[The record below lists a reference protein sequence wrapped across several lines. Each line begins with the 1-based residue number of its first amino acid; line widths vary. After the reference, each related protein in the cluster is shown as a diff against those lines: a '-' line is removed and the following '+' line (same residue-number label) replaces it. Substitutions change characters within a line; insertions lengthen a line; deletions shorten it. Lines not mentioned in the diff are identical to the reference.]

1 MSIHSTSGRWR
12 LGLGLAL
19 LTTFLWGI
27 LPLGLAI
34 ILQSLDVYTVTW
46 FRFLIAFILLGGYL
60 ATRQQLPDIQK
71 WRSMPWGL
79 LAIATIFLAANYVLF
94 LQGLALTSPTNA
106 EVLIQLSPVL
116 MGLGAIVFFKERY
129 TGLQGLG
136 LGVLTLGFS
145 LFFHEQLRI
154 LVTAS
159 ERYLLGSFIVGVASI
174 CWAIYALAQKQ
185 LLQQLPSTHI
195 MGFIYGSCTILYLPV
210 ATPTAIFTLT
220 PFQLF
225 ILFFCGLNTLIA
237 YGAFAE
243 SLEHWEAS
251 RVSAVLA
258 LAPII
263 TLIAVDLV
271 ALLFPLL
278 IKPEHLTN
286 LAIIGAILVVLGSMM
301 IALGRRKTEG
311 A

>member
-1 MSIHSTSGRWR
+1 MSIHLTSGRWR

-34 ILQSLDVYTVTW
+34 ILQGLDVYTVTW
-46 FRFLIAFILLGGYL
+46 YRFLIAFVLLGIYL
-60 ATRQQLPDIQK
+60 ATAQKLPNVQN
-71 WRSMPWGL
+71 WRSIPWRL
-79 LAIATIFLAANYVLF
+79 LGIATIFLAANYVLF

-116 MGLGAIVFFKERY
+116 MGLGALAIFKEHY
-129 TGLQGLG
+129 TRLQWLG

-145 LFFHEQLRI
+145 LFFHEQLRV

-159 ERYLLGSFIVGVASI
+159 DQYLLGSLILVCAAV

-185 LLQQLPSTHI
+185 LLQQLSSSQI
-195 MGFIYGSCTILYLPV
+195 MWLIYGSCTLLYLPV
-210 ATPTAIFTLT
+210 STPTAIFSLT
-220 PFQLF
+220 SFQFF
-225 ILFFCGLNTLIA
+225 ILLFCGLNTLIA

-263 TLIAVDLV
+263 TLISVDTV

-278 IKPEHLTN
+278 IKPEHLTI
-286 LAIIGAILVVLGSMM
+286 LAIIGAILVVAGSMM
-301 IALGRRKTEG
+301 IALGKKQ
-311 A
+311 

>member
-1 MSIHSTSGRWR
+1 MPLHSTSGRWR

-34 ILQSLDVYTVTW
+34 ILQGLDVYTVTW
-46 FRFLIAFILLGGYL
+46 YRFLIAIVLLGGYL
-60 ATRQQLPDIQK
+60 TTRQQLPNVQK
-71 WRSMPWGL
+71 WRLMPWGL
-79 LAIATIFLAANYVLF
+79 LGIATIFLAANYVLF

-116 MGLGAIVFFKERY
+116 MGLGALVIFKEHY
-129 TGLQGLG
+129 TRLQWLG

-145 LFFHEQLRI
+145 LFFHEQLRS

-159 ERYLLGSFIVGVASI
+159 NQYLLGSFILGVAAI
-174 CWAIYALAQKQ
+174 CWAIYALVQKQ
-185 LLQQLPSTHI
+185 LLQQLSSSQV
-195 MGFIYGSCTILYLPV
+195 MAFIYGSCTILYLPI

-220 PFQLF
+220 PFQLL
-225 ILFFCGLNTLIA
+225 ILLFCGLNTLIA
-237 YGAFAE
+237 YGCFAE
-243 SLEHWEAS
+243 SLEHLEAS

-263 TLIAVDLV
+263 TLISVDIIAV
-271 ALLFPLL
+271 LFPRL
-278 IKPEHLTN
+278 IKPENLTIF
-286 LAIIGAILVVLGSMM
+286 AITGAFFVVAGSMM
-301 IALGRRKTEG
+301 IALGKQH
-311 A
+311 

>member
-1 MSIHSTSGRWR
+1 MPLHSTSGQWR
-12 LGLGLAL
+12 FGLALSL

-34 ILQSLDVYTVTW
+34 ILQALDVYTVTW
-46 FRFLIAFILLGGYL
+46 YRFLIAFIMLSGYL
-60 ATRQQLPDIQK
+60 SYQKKLPDIRK
-71 WRSMPWGL
+71 FRFLSWSL
-79 LAIATIFLAANYVLF
+79 LLIATIGLAGNYGLF
-94 LQGLALTSPTNA
+94 LTGLDVTSPTNA
-106 EVLIQLSPVL
+106 EVLIQISPVL
-116 MGLGAIVFFKERY
+116 MGLGALIIFKERY
-129 TGLQGLG
+129 TFLQGLG

-159 ERYLLGSFIVGVASI
+159 NQYLWGSSLLVGAAIS
-174 CWAIYALAQKQ
+174 WAIYALAQKQ
-185 LLQQLPSTHI
+185 LLQQLPSYQI
-195 MGFIYGSCTILYLPV
+195 MWFIYGSCTILYLPI

-220 PFQLF
+220 PFQLV
-225 ILFFCGLNTLIA
+225 ILLFCGLNTFVA
-237 YGAFAE
+237 YGCFAE

-263 TLIAVDLV
+263 TLISVDIC

-278 IKPEHLTN
+278 LKPEHFTF
-286 LAIIGAILVVLGSMM
+286 LAVTGAIFVVIGSMM
-301 IALGRRKTEG
+301 IALGRKN
-311 A
+311 

>member
-220 PFQLF
+220 PFQLL

>member
-34 ILQSLDVYTVTW
+34 ILQALDVYTVTW

-71 WRSMPWGL
+71 WRLMPWGL

-129 TGLQGLG
+129 TRLQGLG

-145 LFFHEQLRI
+145 LFFNEQLRI

-159 ERYLLGSFIVGVASI
+159 DQYLWGSFIIGVAAIS
-174 CWAIYALAQKQ
+174 WAIYALAQKQ

-195 MGFIYGSCTILYLPV
+195 MWFIYGSCTILYLPI

-220 PFQLF
+220 PFQLL
-225 ILFFCGLNTLIA
+225 ILLFCGLNTLIA

-278 IKPEHLTN
+278 IEPEHLTS

-301 IALGRRKTEG
+301 IALGRKTWG

>member
-1 MSIHSTSGRWR
+1 MSIHLTSGRWR

-19 LTTFLWGI
+19 LKTFLWGI

-46 FRFLIAFILLGGYL
+46 YRFLIAFVLLGIYL
-60 ATRQQLPDIQK
+60 ATCQKLPNVQN
-71 WRSMPWGL
+71 WRSIPWRL
-79 LAIATIFLAANYVLF
+79 LGIATIFLAANYVLF

-116 MGLGAIVFFKERY
+116 MGLGALAIFKEHY
-129 TGLQGLG
+129 TRLQWLG

-145 LFFHEQLRI
+145 LFFHEQLRV

-159 ERYLLGSFIVGVASI
+159 DQYLLGSLILVCAAV

-185 LLQQLPSTHI
+185 LLQQLSSSQI
-195 MGFIYGSCTILYLPV
+195 MWLIYGSCTLLYLPV
-210 ATPTAIFTLT
+210 STPTAIFSLT
-220 PFQLF
+220 SFQGLV
-225 ILFFCGLNTLIA
+225 LLFCGLNTLIA

-263 TLIAVDLV
+263 TLISVDTI

-278 IKPEHLTN
+278 LKPEHLTI
-286 LAIIGAILVVLGSMM
+286 LAIMGSILVVTGSMM
-301 IALGRRKTEG
+301 IALGKK
-311 A
+311 

>member
-1 MSIHSTSGRWR
+1 MSIHLTSGRWR

-34 ILQSLDVYTVTW
+34 ILQGLDVYTVTW
-46 FRFLIAFILLGGYL
+46 YRFLIAFVLLGIYL
-60 ATRQQLPDIQK
+60 ATCQKLPDVKK
-71 WRSMPWGL
+71 WRSMPWRL
-79 LAIATIFLAANYVLF
+79 LGIATIFLAANYVLF

-116 MGLGAIVFFKERY
+116 MGLGALAIFKENY
-129 TGLQGLG
+129 TRLQWLG

-145 LFFHEQLRI
+145 LFFHEQLRV

-159 ERYLLGSFIVGVASI
+159 DQYLLGSLILVFAAV

-185 LLQQLPSTHI
+185 LLKQLSSSQI
-195 MGFIYGSCTILYLPV
+195 MWLIYGSCTILYLPV
-210 ATPTAIFTLT
+210 STPTAIFSLT
-220 PFQLF
+220 PFQFF
-225 ILFFCGLNTLIA
+225 ILLFCGLNTLIA

-263 TLIAVDLV
+263 TLIAVDMV

-278 IKPEHLTN
+278 IKPEHLTI
-286 LAIIGAILVVLGSMM
+286 LAIIGAILVVTGSMM
-301 IALGRRKTEG
+301 IALGKKQ
-311 A
+311 

>member
-1 MSIHSTSGRWR
+1 MSIHLTSGRWR

-46 FRFLIAFILLGGYL
+46 YRFLIAFVLLGIYL
-60 ATRQQLPDIQK
+60 ATTQKLPKVQK
-71 WRSMPWGL
+71 WRSIPWTL
-79 LAIATIFLAANYVLF
+79 LGIATIFLAANYVLF

-116 MGLGAIVFFKERY
+116 MGLGALAIFKEHY
-129 TGLQGLG
+129 TRLQWLG

-145 LFFHEQLRI
+145 LFFHEQLRV

-159 ERYLLGSFIVGVASI
+159 DQYLLGSIILVCAAV

-185 LLQQLPSTHI
+185 LLQQLSSSEI
-195 MGFIYGSCTILYLPV
+195 MWLIYGSCTLLYLPV
-210 ATPTAIFTLT
+210 STPTAIFSLT
-220 PFQLF
+220 PFQGLV
-225 ILFFCGLNTLIA
+225 LLFCGLNTLIA

-263 TLIAVDLV
+263 TLIAVDTV

-278 IKPEHLTN
+278 IKPEHLTI
-286 LAIIGAILVVLGSMM
+286 LAIIGAILVVAGSMM
-301 IALGRRKTEG
+301 IALGKKQ
-311 A
+311 

>member
-1 MSIHSTSGRWR
+1 MSIHLTSGRWR

-46 FRFLIAFILLGGYL
+46 YRFLIAFVLLGIYL
-60 ATRQQLPDIQK
+60 ATCQKLPNVQN
-71 WRSMPWGL
+71 WRSIPWRL
-79 LAIATIFLAANYVLF
+79 LGIATIFLAANYVLF

-116 MGLGAIVFFKERY
+116 MGLGALAIFKEHY
-129 TGLQGLG
+129 TRLQWLG

-145 LFFHEQLRI
+145 LFFHEQLRV

-159 ERYLLGSFIVGVASI
+159 DQYLLGSLILVCAAV

-185 LLQQLPSTHI
+185 LLQQLSSSQI
-195 MGFIYGSCTILYLPV
+195 MWLIYGSCTLLYLPV
-210 ATPTAIFTLT
+210 STPTAIFSLT
-220 PFQLF
+220 SFQGLV
-225 ILFFCGLNTLIA
+225 LLFCGLNTLIA

-263 TLIAVDLV
+263 TLISVDTI

-278 IKPEHLTN
+278 LKPEHLTI
-286 LAIIGAILVVLGSMM
+286 LAINGAILVVAGSMM
-301 IALGRRKTEG
+301 IALGKKQ
-311 A
+311 

>member
-1 MSIHSTSGRWR
+1 M
-12 LGLGLAL
+12 AL

-46 FRFLIAFILLGGYL
+46 YRFLIAFVLLGIYL
-60 ATRQQLPDIQK
+60 ATCQKLPNVQN
-71 WRSMPWGL
+71 WRSIPWRL
-79 LAIATIFLAANYVLF
+79 LGIATIFLAANYVLF

-116 MGLGAIVFFKERY
+116 MGLGALAIFKEHY
-129 TGLQGLG
+129 TRLQWLG

-145 LFFHEQLRI
+145 LFFHEQLRV

-159 ERYLLGSFIVGVASI
+159 DQYLLGSLILVCAAV

-185 LLQQLPSTHI
+185 LLQQLSSSQI
-195 MGFIYGSCTILYLPV
+195 MWLIYGSCTLLYLPV
-210 ATPTAIFTLT
+210 STPTAIFSLT
-220 PFQLF
+220 SFQGLV
-225 ILFFCGLNTLIA
+225 LLFCGLNTLIA

-263 TLIAVDLV
+263 TLISVDTI

-278 IKPEHLTN
+278 LKPEHLTI
-286 LAIIGAILVVLGSMM
+286 LAINGAILVVAGSMM
-301 IALGRRKTEG
+301 IALGKKQ
-311 A
+311 

>member
-1 MSIHSTSGRWR
+1 MPLHSTSGRWR

-34 ILQSLDVYTVTW
+34 ILQGLDVYTVTW
-46 FRFLIAFILLGGYL
+46 YRFLIAFVLLGGYL
-60 ATRQQLPDIQK
+60 TTRQQLPNVQK
-71 WRSMPWGL
+71 WRLMPWGL
-79 LAIATIFLAANYVLF
+79 LGIATIFLAANYVLF

-116 MGLGAIVFFKERY
+116 MGLGALVIFKEHY
-129 TGLQGLG
+129 TRLQWLG

-145 LFFHEQLRI
+145 LFFHEQLRS

-159 ERYLLGSFIVGVASI
+159 NQYLLGSFILGVAAI
-174 CWAIYALAQKQ
+174 CWAIYALVQKQ
-185 LLQQLPSTHI
+185 LLQQLSSSQV
-195 MGFIYGSCTILYLPV
+195 MAFIYGSCTILYLPI

-220 PFQLF
+220 PFQLL
-225 ILFFCGLNTLIA
+225 ILLFCGLNTLIA
-237 YGAFAE
+237 YGCFAE
-243 SLEHWEAS
+243 SLEHLEAS

-263 TLIAVDLV
+263 TLISVDIIAV
-271 ALLFPLL
+271 LFPRL
-278 IKPEHLTN
+278 IKPENLTIF
-286 LAIIGAILVVLGSMM
+286 AITGAFFVVAGSMM
-301 IALGRRKTEG
+301 IALGKQH
-311 A
+311 